1 VIVKHAEHQGIRNE
15 RNLLLPFQDHA
26 PYLRS
31 LIDEVDDVDGT
42 NWSAIVLK
50 HLHDDLLASSSTR
63 TMSRPELKKVGKG
76 VLEALQVLHSEGYIH
91 TGGYYRT
98 MFQD

>member
-1 VIVKHAEHQGIRNE
+1 
-15 RNLLLPFQDHA
+15 
-26 PYLRS
+26 
-31 LIDEVDDVDGT
+31 
-42 NWSAIVLK
+42 VLK
-50 HLHDDLLASSSTR
+50 HLHDDLLAPSSTR